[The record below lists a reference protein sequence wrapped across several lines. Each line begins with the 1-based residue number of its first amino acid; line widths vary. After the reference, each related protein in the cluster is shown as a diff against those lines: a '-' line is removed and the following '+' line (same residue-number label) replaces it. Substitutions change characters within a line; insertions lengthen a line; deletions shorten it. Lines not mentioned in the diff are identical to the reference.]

1 MVLRLYILLHK
12 PSILPVVQDV
22 LSNSIYSNLISR
34 NGQYFLALFCRWP
47 YRDCD
52 YCFGRCEA
60 CACEH
65 ETKITWS
72 LFILRK
78 EDIYL
83 IFCSVF
89 FLSPCMQNKAVNTT
103 ERWKCYNKTFSYL
116 IILNILLIIFLHI
129 DRKDVSLIFI
139 IFYLN
144 YLWNIFLNPSK

>member
-1 MVLRLYILLHK
+1 MFSSWCLGYIFYYTSHQYYRLSKMCCPILF
-12 PSILPVVQDV
+12 IATWYQEMDW
-22 LSNSIYSNLISR
+22 
-34 NGQYFLALFCRWP
+34 FCRWP

-52 YCFGRCEA
+52 YCFGRWEA

-72 LFILRK
+72 LFILIK
-78 EDIYL
+78 EDIFL
-83 IFCSVF
+83 IFCSFF